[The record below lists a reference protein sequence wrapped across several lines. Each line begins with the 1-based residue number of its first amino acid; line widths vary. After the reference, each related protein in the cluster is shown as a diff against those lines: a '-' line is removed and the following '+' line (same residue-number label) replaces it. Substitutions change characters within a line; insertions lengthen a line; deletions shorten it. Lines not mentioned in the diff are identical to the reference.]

1 MTQWGTGHIMRR
13 FDGELAGLRAGI
25 LQMGALVIDQIERAV
40 TALKQEDVAA
50 AQAVIVRDRRVDA
63 ANQRIDEELVGVLAK
78 RQPVARDLR
87 EVITIAK
94 SVTDLERIG
103 DMARKVARLVVKI
116 YDDTAQTVPNPRM
129 LEDIPYLAG
138 LSAAMLRDSLDAFDR
153 MDMRLALAVVERDQE
168 MEGELEGA
176 LRRLVT
182 YLLQDARS
190 VGYAVDTVLV
200 LRAVERMGGHAK
212 NIAES
217 VIYLGTGTDVRFLDF
232 DTLKAEVLTR
242 LD

>member
-1 MTQWGTGHIMRR
+1 MTQLERSHIMRR
-13 FDGELAGLRAGI
+13 FDGELAGLHDEIMR
-25 LQMGALVIDQIERAV
+25 MGALVHDQIERAIR
-40 TALKQEDVAA
+40 ALKQEDPRA
-50 AQAVIVRDRRVDA
+50 AQAVIAGDRRVDE
-63 ANQRIDEELVGVLAK
+63 ANQRIDQELVGVLVK
-78 RQPVARDLR
+78 RQPVAIDLR
-87 EVITIAK
+87 ELITIAK
-94 SVTDLERIG
+94 SITDLERIG

-116 YDDTAQTVPNPRM
+116 YDGNGQAAPNPGM
-129 LEDIPYLAG
+129 LEDIPYIAG
-138 LSAAMLRDSLDAFDR
+138 LSAAMLRDSLAAFDQ
-153 MDMRLALAVVERDQE
+153 MDMRLALSVVERDQD

-217 VIYLGTGTDVRFLDF
+217 VIYLGTGIDVRFLDF
-232 DTLKAEVLTR
+232 ESLKSTVLR
-242 LD
+242 NLG